1 MCLTCAMFN
10 PFGGEWLH
18 VGELDRTIDETTL
31 PGGDAA
37 DDADD
42 ATTLLAGDTFNGS
55 LDVPFDWDWFFVEF
69 EAGQTYT
76 VTMTPGTLDDPLI
89 GIADSEGN
97 IRFTID
103 QGFSGDSEV
112 YVFVAE
118 TSGSGYIVA
127 DSYYNTLDPG
137 SPGYTPDTGTYSLS
151 ITSVPTPP
159 PPPPGSFDPLEAL
172 AWGYSAPSSVNVYF
186 APGGVIFDDIYL
198 GAQVTGEWDSFEL
211 RQALLAFSQFEAVA
225 DVSFT
230 VVTDPTQA
238 DFFMVEST
246 DPDSAL
252 GYWAVAGGSPTL
264 DGVTYDGLEGW
275 GVFFNGEDADW
286 TPEGLAQG
294 GFGYIT
300 LIHEI
305 GHGMGLAHPHD
316 TGGSS
321 VVLSGVT
328 QVGPNTHTLG
338 HYALN
343 QGINTT
349 MTYNDGWQTAPH
361 GVTPSNAY
369 GFQGSLMA
377 FDIAVLQATYG
388 ANMTHA
394 TGDDDYVLPTDNA
407 PGTFYAAIW
416 DAGGD
421 DRIVHTGSVA
431 AVIDLRAASLVG
443 EENGGGHVSYVEG
456 IHGGFTIAAGAVIE
470 HATGGSGADTITGNA
485 EDNEILGMAG
495 DDVIEAGGGHDTI
508 SGGQGFDWIEGGAGN
523 DVIRGNLNADT
534 IHGGDGFD
542 TLYGNFGND
551 LIHGGANA
559 DRIFGGDL
567 DDELHGEAGSDFVV
581 GQAGRDTI
589 YGGDGFDTLRG
600 GAGDDLLH
608 GGDLADVM
616 QGGLDN
622 DTLYGEGGNDRLE
635 GNGGNDLLDG
645 GDGLD
650 GLFGAAGSDT
660 LIGGAGDD
668 RLFGGRDGDLIDGGT
683 GNDTMFGGFDSD
695 VFVFG
700 MSHGADVI
708 RDFDANGE
716 RIDVSAFALELAD
729 LTITAAGDGA
739 VVTGVGAGV
748 LVTSEQGSI
757 LLEGVVLGDIGADDF
772 LFGAFD

>member
-37 DDADD
+37 DDA
-42 ATTLLAGDTFNGS
+42 AGASTLLAGDTFNGS

-89 GIADSEGN
+89 GIADSEGI

-127 DSYYNTLDPG
+127 DSYYNTLDPDA
-137 SPGYTPDTGTYSLS
+137 PGYEPDTGTYSLS

-159 PPPPGSFDPLEAL
+159 PPPPGSYDPLEAL
-172 AWGYSAPSSVNVYF
+172 AWGYTAPSSVNVYF
-186 APGGVIFDDIYL
+186 APGGVTFEDGYL
-198 GAQVTGEWDSFEL
+198 GAQVTGGWDSFEL

-264 DGVTYDGLEGW
+264 DGVTYDGLDGW

-294 GFGYIT
+294 GFGYVT

-316 TGGSS
+316 TGGTS

-349 MTYNDGWQTAPH
+349 MTYNDGWQSAPH
-361 GVTPSNAY
+361 GVTPSNTY

-416 DAGGD
+416 DAGGA
-421 DRIVHTGSVA
+421 DRIVHTGAAA
-431 AVIDLRAASLVG
+431 AVIDLRAASLVA

-470 HATGGSGADTITGNA
+470 HATGGSGADRITGNGEA
-485 EDNEILGMAG
+485 NEILGMAG

-508 SGGQGFDWIEGGAGN
+508 SGGQGFDWIDGGTGN
-523 DVIRGNLNADT
+523 DVIRGNLNA
-534 IHGGDGFD
+534 
-542 TLYGNFGND
+542 
-551 LIHGGANA
+551 
-559 DRIFGGDL
+559 
-567 DDELHGEAGSDFVV
+567 
-581 GQAGRDTI
+581 DTI

-635 GNGGNDLLDG
+635 GNAGDDLLDG

-700 MSHGADVI
+700 LNHGADVI
-708 RDFDANGE
+708 RDFDADAE
-716 RIDVSAFALELAD
+716 RIDVSAFAFGLAD

-748 LVTSEQGSI
+748 LVTSDEGSI

-772 LFGAFD
+772 LFAAIA